1 MNTLDDTTR
10 HWKWNLLLMWSS
22 QLLVLAGFSAVMPFM
37 PLFLKDCLGYTDEG
51 IRGIWMSAFY
61 FFGTF
66 GYALFCPIWGALSDR
81 YGVKPMLLRGT
92 FGTALIFPLMAY
104 SPNGWVLV
112 FLRFLSAACAGTTA
126 ASQTLLVKNTPE
138 NKQGFALGVLS
149 TAIWGGTMLG
159 NVVGGIVV
167 HYYGYKFTFIACGV
181 MYFLAGFIVLLAH
194 EDFKPVIKTAVHNV
208 KKSTSGIFPEFT
220 TAVWMMLGL
229 MCLTG
234 FVRYVEI
241 PYLAMQIELI
251 GGDKEAAYWTGI
263 ISAFVAVG
271 ALLSGII
278 TGYLSDR
285 MKPLYILVPVFAIT
299 VLTMF
304 IQAFATNL
312 WVFGISRTLMYLAAG
327 GAYSVL
333 QKLLSAATPKRKRGK
348 VFGFATTANSSGI
361 MLSTVFAGGVIWCT
375 GVRGVFV
382 ASAILAALLIP
393 CYMVVIGK
401 VMRQPYFAS
410 QFKKIMENKKKKSA

>member
-1 MNTLDDTTR
+1 MNLIEDTNR
-10 HWKWNLLLMWSS
+10 HWKWNLFLMWSS
-22 QLLVLAGFSAVMPFM
+22 QLLVLAGFAAVMPFM
-37 PLFLKDCLGYTDEG
+37 PLFLKDSLGYVDERT
-51 IRGIWMSAFY
+51 RGIWMSAFY

-81 YGVKPMLLRGT
+81 FGVTPMLLRGT
-92 FGTALIFPLMAY
+92 VGTALIFPLMAY

-167 HYYGYKFTFIACGV
+167 HHYGYKFTFIACGV

-194 EDFKPVIKTAVHNV
+194 EDFKPVVKAAVKHT
-208 KKSTSGIFPEFT
+208 KKHFGGILPEFT

-234 FVRYVEI
+234 FVRYIEI

-251 GGDKEAAYWTGI
+251 VGDKAAAYWTGI

-271 ALLSGII
+271 ALLSGMI

-285 MKPLYILVPVFAIT
+285 MKPLYILVPVFTIT
-299 VLTMF
+299 VVTMV
-304 IQAFATNL
+304 IQAFATDL

-348 VFGFATTANSSGI
+348 VFGFSTTANSAGI
-361 MLSTVFAGGVIWCT
+361 MLSTVFAGGVIWLS

-382 ASAILAALLIP
+382 AAAILAALLIP
-393 CYMVVIGK
+393 CYMFVISR
-401 VMRQPYFAS
+401 VMRQPYFVA
-410 QFKKIMENKKKKSA
+410 QYKKVMESKRK